1 MMNALYRRMNAA
13 ARREVTGWLFMLPMM
28 LFFVTFLFYP
38 IVKAIRMSLYAFDY
52 TKYYWAGFDN
62 YSEIFKNETFLLAI
76 KNTVLFVVIIVPCVT
91 ILALLLAVGINRLS
105 HWKQSFFKAAFYIP
119 GVTSAVSLTMVWEY
133 IYNNQYGIANYT
145 LKKMGIE
152 PVNWLGAQYGV
163 SSLSLIMITLAL
175 GGSLVVL
182 SAGLNAI
189 PKDLYESA
197 YIDGAK
203 PRDTFF
209 RISLPLL
216 KPSLLYVIVTG
227 TIGAFQ
233 VFAIILL
240 LTGGG
245 PAYKTTTI
253 LMLIYREAFFNLN
266 YGMANAMGIVLCA
279 LIGLIAL
286 VQFRALKSDIEY

>member
-1 MMNALYRRMNAA
+1 MNALYRRMNAA

-62 YSEIFKNETFLLAI
+62 YVDIFRNETFLLAI

-91 ILALLLAVGINRLS
+91 IVALLLAVGINRLS

-266 YGMANAMGIVLCA
+266 YGMANAMGIVLCV

>member
-1 MMNALYRRMNAA
+1 MNALYRRMNAA

-38 IVKAIRMSLYAFDY
+38 IVKAIRMSLYAFDF

-62 YSEIFKNETFLLAI
+62 YVEIFKNETFLLAI

-91 ILALLLAVGINRLS
+91 IVALLLAVGINRLS

-145 LKKMGIE
+145 LKKMGVE

-266 YGMANAMGIVLCA
+266 YGMANAMGIVLCV

>member
-1 MMNALYRRMNAA
+1 MMKALYRRMNTT
-13 ARREVTGWLFMLPMM
+13 ARREVTGWLFILPMM

-38 IVKAIRMSLYAFDY
+38 IAKAIRMSMYTFDFRH
-52 TKYYWAGFDN
+52 YYFDWFHN
-62 YSEIFKNETFLLAI
+62 YIELFHNETFLLAI
-76 KNTVLFVVIIVPCVT
+76 KNTIMFVLIIVPSVT
-91 ILALLLAVGINRLS
+91 AVSLLIAVGIQNMS
-105 HWKQSFFKAAFYIP
+105 HLKQSFFKAAFYIP

-133 IYNNQYGIANYT
+133 MYNNQFGIANFA
-145 LKKMGIE
+145 LKKLGIE
-152 PVNWLGAQYGV
+152 PVNWLGAEYGV
-163 SSLSLIMITLAL
+163 MSLSIIMITLAL
-175 GGSLVVL
+175 GGSVVVL
-182 SAGLNAI
+182 SAGLNGI

-197 YIDGAK
+197 YMDGAK
-203 PRDTFF
+203 GRDTFF

-216 KPSLLYVIVTG
+216 RPSLLYVIVTG

-253 LMLIYREAFFNLN
+253 LMLIYTEAFKNLN
-266 YGMANAMGIVLCA
+266 YGLANAMGIILCI

-286 VQFRALKSDIEY
+286 AQFRALKSDIEY